1 MCTTIQIAFPTRST
15 TTWDRGRRL
24 LNSKLV
30 VPIGDIDG
38 EAMTLTSS
46 CQCECGTALG
56 SGGSPGALDLETLAH
71 HRRRLKKK
79 GWSDHRIARWLDEK
93 HSSHAKLER
102 LAHERTSGPSAQP
115 VDEWLEFLKTAL
127 DEGAGRIGL
136 RVSHGDDSWST
147 ATPHVIRHIGEATPE
162 VLRAMEENTLYV
174 FVH

>member
-15 TTWDRGRRL
+15 TTWDVGRKL
-24 LNSKLV
+24 LDSQMV

-38 EAMTLTSS
+38 EAMTLTSR

-56 SGGSPGALDLETLAH
+56 SGSGPGAWNPQALAQD
-71 HRRRLKKK
+71 RRRLKKK
-79 GWSDHRIARWLDEK
+79 GWSDHKIARWLDEK

-102 LAHERTSGPSAQP
+102 LAHERTAGASAQP
-115 VDEWLEFLKTAL
+115 VDEWLDFLRRAL
-127 DEGAGRIGL
+127 AEGAGRIGL
-136 RVSHGDDSWST
+136 RVSHGDDSWSP
-147 ATPHVIRHIGEATPE
+147 ATPHVIRHISEATPA